1 MNRYPEEGNQ
11 DAYYNDGGDT
21 IQQNKINIH
30 SYFVS
35 SPTNLLETLQ
45 AQAGQKEQPLEALFD
60 FMDPNAKGID
70 RLLKEDDKVMLL
82 SIKNKIN
89 EELKDLT
96 SQENDT
102 KNGYIAKKNA
112 VYVPA

>member
-1 MNRYPEEGNQ
+1 MYHDGGNQ
-11 DAYYNDGGDT
+11 DTYYNDGGDT

-30 SYFVS
+30 SYYVS

-45 AQAGQKEQPLEALFD
+45 AQAGLKEQPLDALFD
-60 FMDPNAKGID
+60 IMDPNAKGID

-82 SIKNKIN
+82 SIKNKIS

-102 KNGYIAKKNA
+102 KHGYIGKKNA
-112 VYVPA
+112 VNVSA

>member
-1 MNRYPEEGNQ
+1 MNRYPDGGNQ

-21 IQQNKINIH
+21 IQHNKINIH

-45 AQAGQKEQPLEALFD
+45 AQAGQKEQPLDALFD
-60 FMDPNAKGID
+60 FMDPHAKGID

-102 KNGYIAKKNA
+102 KHGYIAKKNA